1 MTTTTNLADVQGE
14 TANSHTFA
22 NTAEVHIRKETVTLI
37 NRNNSQQTQ
46 THSKQQP
53 HSLEQ
58 KSQQQLRNN
67 FQIKTPIKAEK
78 LQFWLRGYKDSYKE
92 YLTNGFK
99 FGFKIPFIGSRSFRV
114 HKNLNSARGNPKVL
128 NEIINSEI
136 SKGRAE
142 GPFEFPPFP
151 HLQCSPLGL
160 VPKKEPG
167 IFRLIHHLSYPEG
180 ASVNDGI
187 PQQFCT
193 VKYQS
198 IEDAVVLLKQIGK
211 GALMAKTD
219 IAEAFKNVPIHPS
232 DFELLGFSFQNKFY
246 FDKTL
251 PFGLSFSCNLFE
263 RFSKALHW
271 VMENY
276 FQTAGC
282 VHVLDDFLFMGPPS
296 TNKCSKALFGF
307 ISLCND
313 IGVPIKHEK
322 TVEPVTRITFL
333 GIEIDSV
340 KFELRL
346 PQDKITKITD
356 SLKRVQ
362 NKRKVTLQEL
372 QSLIGLLN
380 FACSV
385 VIPGRTFLRRLIDLT
400 RGIQKPHHFRRLN
413 SEARADIQA
422 WLIFIKHFNGKA
434 LILEDKWYT
443 SSHLNL
449 HTDASNIGF
458 GGTFQTQWFY
468 GSWNYEWTDLHITV
482 KELFP
487 IVLAL
492 ELYSHIIE
500 NNCIEFFSDNM
511 AVVHII
517 NKQTSKDPVIMKLVR
532 RLVITALKHN
542 ILFKATHIPGTT
554 NIASDKLAR
563 LQIKEF
569 RDRFPQMNQLPTNI
583 STEMLK
589 I

>member
-1 MTTTTNLADVQGE
+1 
-14 TANSHTFA
+14 
-22 NTAEVHIRKETVTLI
+22 
-37 NRNNSQQTQ
+37 
-46 THSKQQP
+46 
-53 HSLEQ
+53 
-58 KSQQQLRNN
+58 
-67 FQIKTPIKAEK
+67 
-78 LQFWLRGYKDSYKE
+78 
-92 YLTNGFK
+92 
-99 FGFKIPFIGSRSFRV
+99 
-114 HKNLNSARGNPKVL
+114 
-128 NEIINSEI
+128 
-136 SKGRAE
+136 
-142 GPFEFPPFP
+142 
-151 HLQCSPLGL
+151 
-160 VPKKEPG
+160 
-167 IFRLIHHLSYPEG
+167 
-180 ASVNDGI
+180 
-187 PQQFCT
+187 
-193 VKYQS
+193 
-198 IEDAVVLLKQIGK
+198 
-211 GALMAKTD
+211 MAKTD

-282 VHVLDDFLFMGPPS
+282 VHALDDFLFMGPPS

-322 TVEPVTRITFL
+322 TVEPVTRITFIV
-333 GIEIDSV
+333 IEIDSV

-346 PQDKITKITD
+346 PQDKITKIPD

-413 SEARADIQA
+413 SKARADIQA

-492 ELYSHIIE
+492 ELYSYIIE
-500 NNCIEFFSDNM
+500 NNCIEFFLDNM

-542 ILFKATHIPGTT
+542 ILFKATHIPVTT
-554 NIASDKLAR
+554 NIASDKLSR

-569 RDRFPQMNQLPTNI
+569 RDRFTNI
-583 STEMLK
+583 STEMLLK
-589 I
+589 RPCQ